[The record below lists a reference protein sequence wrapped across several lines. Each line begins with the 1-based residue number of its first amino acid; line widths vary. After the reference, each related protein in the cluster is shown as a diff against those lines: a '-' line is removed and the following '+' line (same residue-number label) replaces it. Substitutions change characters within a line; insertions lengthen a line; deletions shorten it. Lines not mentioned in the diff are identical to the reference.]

1 MGNSDLLEFLV
12 AIALGNITV
21 AMAYLGRGIHW
32 FFGMDS
38 DPAWRKLVAMVPSIG
53 STWKEA
59 GDEFKPKGLKK
70 KKPTAEPSTAPP
82 LKTRWEL
89 ASIK

>member
-1 MGNSDLLEFLV
+1 MGNSDFLEFLV
-12 AIALGNITV
+12 AIALGNIPV
-21 AMAYLGRGIHW
+21 AMAYLGRGIRW

-38 DPAWRKLVAMVPSIG
+38 DPAWRKLVAMVPPIG

-70 KKPTAEPSTAPP
+70 KNPQQSPAQPHP
-82 LKTRWEL
+82 
-89 ASIK
+89 